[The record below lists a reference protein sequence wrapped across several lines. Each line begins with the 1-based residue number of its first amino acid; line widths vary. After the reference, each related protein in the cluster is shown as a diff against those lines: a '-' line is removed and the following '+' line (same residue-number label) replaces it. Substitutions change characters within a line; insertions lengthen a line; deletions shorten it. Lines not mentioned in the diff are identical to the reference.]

1 MKTIESP
8 TTAPYRNQGE
18 ISRMLTAAVV
28 NETFRKM
35 LLANPEQALTKGYRG
50 EVFHFSKEEKSRLVS
65 IRATSLTDFAAQISS
80 Q

>member
-8 TTAPYRNQGE
+8 TTAPYRSQGE

-50 EVFHFSKEEKSRLVS
+50 EVFHFSMEEKSRLVA